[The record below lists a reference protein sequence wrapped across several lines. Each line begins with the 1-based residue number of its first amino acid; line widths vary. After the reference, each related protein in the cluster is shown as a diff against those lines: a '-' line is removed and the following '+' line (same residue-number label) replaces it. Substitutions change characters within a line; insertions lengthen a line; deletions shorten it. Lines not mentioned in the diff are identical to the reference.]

1 MLTLTDFEPIGRA
14 LRTLNLPSSLEALE
28 RPVGLPPSLL
38 GKSEEVRLE
47 NGPTKIEVSIEDVQR
62 LAQHDLA
69 ILDEVKLSSS
79 VVDSE
84 LTGELSSGYGYS

>member
-1 MLTLTDFEPIGRA
+1 MWLILAPYRG
-14 LRTLNLPSSLEALE
+14 LRKLNLPSSLEALE

-38 GKSEEVRLE
+38 GKAEEVRLE

-69 ILDEVKLSSS
+69 ILDDVKLLPR
-79 VVDSE
+79 VVNSW
-84 LTGELSSGYGYS
+84 LIVKFLSGYGYS